1 MYARAISII
10 FIPRATYNKKKSYNV
25 NFQRLISFEFSFF
38 MDHFFVEYLLNVLN
52 SA

>member
-1 MYARAISII
+1 MREQYQYSLFQELLRI
-10 FIPRATYNKKKSYNV
+10 KKSYNV